1 MNAIKNVSNRRSF
14 LKGVFSA
21 GAFVVASRVLPES
34 AFAQDP
40 AVRTRA
46 QSAPLSPSV
55 YLGIEPDGTVFIVT
69 HRSEM
74 GTGIRTTLPMVAA
87 DELEADWSRVRIEQG
102 LGDPKYGDQNT
113 DGSRSVR
120 DFYDAFRRAGAT
132 ARTMLVSAA
141 AAQWNV
147 PAGECFAQNHE
158 VVHRPSNRRLAYGA
172 LVPAAARLTAPQP
185 ATLV

>member
-1 MNAIKNVSNRRSF
+1 MKPIVNISSRRQF
-14 LKGVFSA
+14 LKGMFSA
-21 GAFVVASRVLPES
+21 GTFVIAARVLPES

-74 GTGIRTTLPMVAA
+74 GTGIRTSLPMVAA
-87 DELEADWSRVRIEQG
+87 DELDADWARCRIEQG
-102 LGDPKYGDQNT
+102 VGDPRYGDQNT

-120 DFYDAFRRAGAT
+120 DFYDAFRRAGAS
-132 ARTMLVSAA
+132 ARAMLVSAA

-147 PAGECFAQNHE
+147 PAAQCVVRNHE
-158 VVHRPSNRRLAYGA
+158 A
-172 LVPAAARLTAPQP
+172 
-185 ATLV
+185 

>member
-1 MNAIKNVSNRRSF
+1 MNAIVNVISRRKF

-55 YLGIEPDGTVFIVT
+55 YLGIDPDGTVFIVT

-74 GTGIRTTLPMVAA
+74 GTGIRTSLPLVAA
-87 DELEADWSRVRIEQG
+87 DELEADWTREIG
-102 LGDPKYGDQNT
+102 
-113 DGSRSVR
+113 
-120 DFYDAFRRAGAT
+120 RAH
-132 ARTMLVSAA
+132 V
-141 AAQWNV
+141 
-147 PAGECFAQNHE
+147 
-158 VVHRPSNRRLAYGA
+158 
-172 LVPAAARLTAPQP
+172 
-185 ATLV
+185 

>member
-1 MNAIKNVSNRRSF
+1 MSLIENVSRRQF
-14 LKGVFSA
+14 LRGVFSA
-21 GAFVVASRVLPES
+21 GAFVVASQVFPES
-34 AFAQDP
+34 VFAQDP

-46 QSAPLSPSV
+46 QSAPLNPSV
-55 YLGIEPDGTVFIVT
+55 YLGVEPDGTVFIVT

-74 GTGIRTTLPMVAA
+74 GTGIRTSLPMVAA
-87 DELEADWSRVRIEQG
+87 DELEADWTRVRIEQG
-102 LGDPKYGDQNT
+102 LGDTKYGDQNT

-147 PAGECFAQNHE
+147 PVAECFAQNHE
-158 VVHRPSNRRLAYGA
+158 VVH
-172 LVPAAARLTAPQP
+172 
-185 ATLV
+185 